1 MMPELTLLG
10 IVVPEWALMA
20 LALAVWI
27 ALIGIVFRL
36 ILLRAHER
44 LRCPVRHRMARVT
57 LLRGPD
63 GALEDVTHCSLIRPR
78 MPFTCGKACLRSAHA

>member
-1 MMPELTLLG
+1 MPELMLLG
-10 IVVPEWALMA
+10 IVVPQWIVRA
-20 LALAVWI
+20 LALVVWT

-36 ILLRAHER
+36 VILRAHER

-63 GALEDVTHCSLIRPR
+63 GALEDVVRCSLIAAHK
-78 MPFTCGKACLRSAHA
+78 PFTCGKRCLRSAHA